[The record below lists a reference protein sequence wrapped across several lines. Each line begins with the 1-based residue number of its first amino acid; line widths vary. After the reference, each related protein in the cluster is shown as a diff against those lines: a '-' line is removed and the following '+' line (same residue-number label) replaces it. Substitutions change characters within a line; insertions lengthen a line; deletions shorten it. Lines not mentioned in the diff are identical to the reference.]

1 MKNDIEATVANT
13 WARGI
18 ESPPYSSEDLD
29 DDAIRRAHDNSPVD
43 SGQAYGIMTYIS
55 EGHVFLKLWGSD
67 KLYAIRPGV
76 DYMANCNV
84 IDYIDI
90 PEELQYLIKLSKPY
104 VTDTTGRK
112 SPAYGTIDA
121 WQLGFVFS
129 TENGKQIASYTPWRV
144 LIKSL
149 HAGQPVVS
157 TKAMEDVGAVLQY
170 ASFIQ
175 PGSFSNRPGP
185 VRGAGGGVSQSPL
198 HSLQMNEVGPMT
210 SATWTC
216 TAQGPQ
222 VSALY
227 ASTNPSA
234 RRNTI
239 AEMSSTTDYDVMEG
253 CTCEDDAAFICAYC
267 RAQYQ
272 DGEEASGGDQNHSQ
286 DNRDHQDTNSNGTN
300 TSGNAGA
307 GAGGDGDDPDDHYDD
322 EKCDDFN
329 NQQDKDSDDT
339 ADDAPG
345 LCTDTE
351 SEPEHNQDDNEVP
364 SSTPITRVNTC
375 IRAGALECTYC
386 RHRAVLRDEGSDH
399 SATDTDMPSLASDAS
414 DIQDNLPDETEQVR
428 SVQQRPLSVN
438 RQLYCTCDATGAV
451 ECGYCRHQHLRE
463 ALAFLIPADDLSPID
478 SDLDSDSDINQDDQQ
493 HLWHSART

>member
-157 TKAMEDVGAVLQY
+157 TKAMEDVGAVL
-170 ASFIQ
+170 
-175 PGSFSNRPGP
+175 
-185 VRGAGGGVSQSPL
+185 
-198 HSLQMNEVGPMT
+198 
-210 SATWTC
+210 
-216 TAQGPQ
+216 
-222 VSALY
+222 
-227 ASTNPSA
+227 
-234 RRNTI
+234 
-239 AEMSSTTDYDVMEG
+239 
-253 CTCEDDAAFICAYC
+253 
-267 RAQYQ
+267 
-272 DGEEASGGDQNHSQ
+272 
-286 DNRDHQDTNSNGTN
+286 
-300 TSGNAGA
+300 
-307 GAGGDGDDPDDHYDD
+307 
-322 EKCDDFN
+322 
-329 NQQDKDSDDT
+329 
-339 ADDAPG
+339 
-345 LCTDTE
+345 
-351 SEPEHNQDDNEVP
+351 
-364 SSTPITRVNTC
+364 
-375 IRAGALECTYC
+375 
-386 RHRAVLRDEGSDH
+386 
-399 SATDTDMPSLASDAS
+399 
-414 DIQDNLPDETEQVR
+414 
-428 SVQQRPLSVN
+428 
-438 RQLYCTCDATGAV
+438 
-451 ECGYCRHQHLRE
+451 
-463 ALAFLIPADDLSPID
+463 
-478 SDLDSDSDINQDDQQ
+478 
-493 HLWHSART
+493 